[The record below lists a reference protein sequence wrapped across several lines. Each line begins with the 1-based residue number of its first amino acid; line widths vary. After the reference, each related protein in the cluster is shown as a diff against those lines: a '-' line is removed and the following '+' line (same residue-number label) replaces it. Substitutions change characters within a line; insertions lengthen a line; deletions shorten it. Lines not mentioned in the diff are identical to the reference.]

1 MKMGGPATSAAQ
13 IQNRGTVAGNLC
25 NASPAADGVP
35 RLLILDAE
43 VELASTRGR
52 RSLPLG
58 KFITGNRRSMI
69 ARDEIMSA
77 ILIPRPGTAG

>member
-1 MKMGGPATSAAQ
+1 MRGLATSAAYKYK
-13 IQNRGTVAGNLC
+13 IAAPWPEICC
-25 NASPAADGVP
+25 NASAAADGVP
-35 RLLILDAE
+35 PLLILDAE

-58 KFITGNRRSMI
+58 KFITGNRRTMI